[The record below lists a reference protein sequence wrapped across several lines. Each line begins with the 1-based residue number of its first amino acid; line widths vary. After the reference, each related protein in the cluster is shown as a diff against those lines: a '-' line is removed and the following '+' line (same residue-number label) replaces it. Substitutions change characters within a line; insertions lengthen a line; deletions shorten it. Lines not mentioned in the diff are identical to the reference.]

1 MGLYDEL
8 LMGKPDGEDRIY
20 SITTGIVKENWEE
33 KQPGKVKAEYFL
45 GEGGKSVTGWV
56 PVASPYAG
64 NGFGA
69 YLLPEVG
76 AEVVIAFNM
85 GDRNCPIIIGSL
97 WNQKNQL
104 PEETAQKEN
113 GTKLFQTKG
122 GHKVL
127 FSEEKDKEKL
137 KIQTPGGLTLCL
149 EDAEKTMILSDA
161 EGENQIT
168 IGGKEGSL
176 SMDAK
181 KSITISV
188 GGKKQILIEDD
199 SVTIKAGNL
208 ILEGQQGV
216 KLKGQTFHAEG
227 TSMNLKAGGT
237 LKMESS
243 GMTEVKGSMVKI
255 N

>member
-8 LMGKPDGEDRIY
+8 LMGKPAGEDRVY

-64 NGFGA
+64 NGYGA

-104 PEETAQKEN
+104 PKETAGKEN
-113 GTKLFQTKG
+113 ETKSFQTKG
-122 GHKVL
+122 GHKVV

-137 KIQTPGGLTLCL
+137 EIQSPGGLRLCL
-149 EDAEKTMILSDA
+149 LDSEKTITLSDT
-161 EGENQIT
+161 EGENKIT
-168 IGGKEGSL
+168 ISGKEGTLSL
-176 SMDAK
+176 DAK

-188 GGKKQILIEDD
+188 GGKKQLLIEGDK
-199 SVTIKAGNL
+199 VTIKAGNL
-208 ILEGQQGV
+208 IMEGQQGV
-216 KLKGQTFHAEG
+216 KLKGQTFNAEG

-237 LKMESS
+237 LKLESS
-243 GMTEVKGSMVKI
+243 GMTEIKGSMVKI